1 MRNDSQGGMSARG
14 WREGGGGPTHETLA
28 RLPTKLSSA
37 VRLFEQQNSRT
48 TEEYNNKNNA
58 RGRQTLISFEVEK
71 VYRDLLGVGR
81 DAYFDLFAAKGR
93 TKSVCVCERERE
105 RERASERAREREREL
120 VADLD
125 FLAVER
131 REHVLLTIEH
141 HRYPRERLTLLWSVS
156 ARVNE

>member
-1 MRNDSQGGMSARG
+1 
-14 WREGGGGPTHETLA
+14 
-28 RLPTKLSSA
+28 
-37 VRLFEQQNSRT
+37 LFEQQNSRT

-105 RERASERAREREREL
+105 RERASERARERERESWWRTL
-120 VADLD
+120 ISLRSSA
-125 FLAVER
+125 ESMSSSQSN
-131 REHVLLTIEH
+131 TIATPEN
-141 HRYPRERLTLLWSVS
+141 VS
-156 ARVNE
+156 PSW